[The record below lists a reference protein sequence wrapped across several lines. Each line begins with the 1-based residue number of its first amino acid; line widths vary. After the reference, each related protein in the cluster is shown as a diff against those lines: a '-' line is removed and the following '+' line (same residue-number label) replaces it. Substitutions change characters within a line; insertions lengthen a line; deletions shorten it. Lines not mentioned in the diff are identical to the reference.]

1 MLKKEEQTIS
11 IMAFLV
17 LNYREAWN
25 HGGNYEAVSK
35 ALSKYND
42 SLVEEG
48 VPAKE
53 VEIIYL
59 KAKIRANEEQ
69 IKKYNNRIGELIKR

>member
-1 MLKKEEQTIS
+1 MT
-11 IMAFLV
+11 FLV

-48 VPAKE
+48 ITPEE
-53 VEIIYL
+53 VELLYL

-69 IKKYNNRIGELIKR
+69 IKKYNYRINQLLIKE